1 MRGAHTAPRSAV
13 VHDGDRGQKMTVLE
27 KQTTLTPATKP
38 PRFEPGFL
46 TPYAFIAPATI
57 VMLGGLLYPVVM
69 AFYLSFYDWEIGR
82 DLSEAPFVSLDHFA
96 RMIQDPQVWEVLWV
110 TIRFGFWTIT
120 IEMTLGITLALLLEK
135 PIRGASI
142 FRTIFILPLMI
153 SPVVVGLVWRY
164 LFDARIGWIN
174 YYLGAWFGIEPQVWL
189 GDPELAFFA
198 IVFTDIW
205 QWTPFIFIIVIA
217 GLQALPSE
225 VLEASDIDGA
235 NWYQQIFLVKLPMIK
250 SILVI
255 ALLMRLIDVFRGLEV
270 MLIMTGG
277 GPGRS
282 TELLSLHIY
291 NRAFETQQLGY
302 ASAISVLLILVVF
315 GLSLAILKMANPMKT
330 KSDV

>member
-1 MRGAHTAPRSAV
+1 MATA
-13 VHDGDRGQKMTVLE
+13 E
-27 KQTTLTPATKP
+27 ITPPTSLLPEPIGK
-38 PRFEPGFL
+38 PRFESGFL
-46 TPYAFIAPATI
+46 TPYGFIFPALL
-57 VMLGGLLYPVVM
+57 VMLGGLLYPVFM
-69 AFYLSFYDWEIGR
+69 ALYLSLYDWQIGL
-82 DLSEAPFVSLDHFA
+82 DLEDAPFVGMTNFA
-96 RMIQDPQVWEVLWV
+96 RLFTDPQVWEVLWV

-120 IEMTLGITLALLLEK
+120 IEMTLGVALALLLEK
-135 PIRGASI
+135 PIRGASV
-142 FRTIFILPLMI
+142 FRTIFILPLMV
-153 SPVVVGLVWRY
+153 SPVVVGLIWRY
-164 LFDARIGWIN
+164 LFDARVGWIN
-174 YYLGAWFGIEPQVWL
+174 FYLGTWFGIEPQIWL
-189 GDPELAFFA
+189 GDAQLAFFA

-225 VLEASDIDGA
+225 VVEASTIDGA
-235 NWYQQIFLVKLPMIK
+235 NWWQQVFLVKLPMIK

-255 ALLMRLIDVFRGLEV
+255 ALLMRLIDVFRGMEV

-302 ASAISVLLILVVF
+302 ASAISVLLIVIVF
-315 GLSLAILKMANPMKT
+315 AISTMILTMANPMKS

>member
-1 MRGAHTAPRSAV
+1 MKTA
-13 VHDGDRGQKMTVLE
+13 TT
-27 KQTTLTPATKP
+27 KQP
-38 PRFEPGFL
+38 PKVIGEL
-46 TPYAFIAPATI
+46 ITPYAFIAPAI
-57 VMLGGLLYPVVM
+57 LVMLGGLLYPVAM
-69 AFYLSFYDWEIGR
+69 AIYLSFFDWKIGTK
-82 DLSEAPFVSLDHFA
+82 LSKAEFLGFENFT
-96 RMIQDPQVWEVLWV
+96 RMIVDPQVWEVLWV
-110 TIRFGFWTIT
+110 TLRFGFWTIS
-120 IEMTLGITLALLLEK
+120 IEMTLGVALALLLEK

-142 FRTIFILPLMI
+142 FRTIFILPLMV
-153 SPVVVGLVWRY
+153 SPVVVGLIWRY
-164 LFDARIGWIN
+164 LFDARVGWIN
-174 YYLGAWFGIEPQVWL
+174 YYLNAYFGIEPQVWL
-189 GDPELAFFA
+189 GDANLAFFA

-225 VLEASDIDGA
+225 VVEASTIDGA
-235 NWYQQIFLVKLPMIK
+235 NWWQQIFMVKLPMIQ

-302 ASAISVLLILVVF
+302 ASAISVLLILIVF
-315 GLSLAILKMANPMKT
+315 GISTAILTMANPMKT